1 MNLMPPH
8 WIKWIDE
15 NIKLGNPPGAMIAT
29 LVQNKFE
36 PNFCAAT
43 VMARMEKIQKE
54 KVEEKAA
61 AKPAITNIL
70 LKRDDG
76 YLYEDIGVKLGNSV
90 QLADRNVK
98 VAINLQ
104 RPRITLFEEVL
115 TRDECKQLIELSRPK
130 LKRSMMVD
138 MATGEPR
145 PDPTRTSDGTYFKRN
160 ENAFI
165 TMLDKRIE
173 ELIQL
178 PIQHSEELQILNY
191 QVGGEYKPHY
201 DFFPPNLSGSAAYI
215 ARGQRVATL
224 ILYLNDVE
232 EGGETVFPEI
242 GLKVIPK
249 AGNALYFTY
258 MNSTGQCDPLTLHAG
273 CPVIK
278 GEKWIA
284 TRWVRERGY

>member
-15 NIKLGNPPGAMIAT
+15 NIKLGNPPGAMVST
-29 LVQNKFE
+29 LVQNKFD
-36 PNFCAAT
+36 PNFCVAT
-43 VMARMEKIQKE
+43 VMARMEIIQKG
-54 KVEEKAA
+54 KAET
-61 AKPAITNIL
+61 KSPISSVL

-76 YLYEDIGVKLGNSV
+76 YVFEDIGVKLGNAV
-90 QLADRNVK
+90 QLSDRNVK
-98 VAINLQ
+98 VSMNMQ
-104 RPRITLFEEVL
+104 RPRIAVFEEVL
-115 TRDECKQLIELSRPK
+115 SRDECKKLIELSRPK

-138 MATGEPR
+138 MTTGEPR
-145 PDPTRTSDGTYFKRN
+145 PDPTRTSSGTFFKRN

-165 TMLDKRIE
+165 AMLDKRIE

-178 PIQHSEELQILNY
+178 PIQNSEELQILNY

-232 EGGETVFPEI
+232 EGGETDFPEI
-242 GLKVIPK
+242 GLKIIPK
-249 AGNALYFTY
+249 AGNALYFAY
-258 MNSTGQCDPLTLHAG
+258 MNSSGQPDPLTLHAG

-284 TRWVRERGY
+284 TRWVREREYK